1 MRSKALTMLAGLAL
15 AASCGCTRTDDGS
28 VTMADPL
35 HVGRYLRREPSPPAT
50 PPVQSGLQVFPVSPE
65 ARSVARSRPA
75 RVASLRKGKRRPP
88 AAAAAAPSP
97 AKPLACRDAVTAGSR
112 VHVVCE

>member
-1 MRSKALTMLAGLAL
+1 VLAAGLMGLAM
-15 AASCGCTRTDDGS
+15 AASSGCTRTDDGS

-50 PPVQSGLQVFPVSPE
+50 PPVQSGLQVFPVSPT
-65 ARSVARSRPA
+65 AQSVRTAPVYRT
-75 RVASLRKGKRRPP
+75 ASLRKGKRRATVQAAQQQP
-88 AAAAAAPSP
+88 AG
-97 AKPLACRDAVTAGSR
+97 PLSCHDAVTSGGR